1 MVNWHFIANFIT
13 HYWSATRIDVLHS
26 PFVFDLYNSCRAR
39 QKTPTALLP
48 IELLRQEAKQNK
60 TPITQEDFGALGH
73 LQKKRTKS
81 ISYFASTHA
90 KPSRLAHIIYR
101 MVNKYQY
108 HHCIELGTSLGFTS
122 MCIAKGLPNQAKLIT
137 IEGAAQIAQIAQQHF
152 AQSNTKQK
160 TELRVGNFDNLLPE
174 TLTQLPTI
182 DFAFID
188 GNHTYEATIDYFTL
202 SAGDKVSTMSFVQ
215 NLPQYGNQTDAC
227 GPAAFLNSLA
237 NTITLAGQGMVGA
250 MREGK
255 NNQCL
260 GEARLNVDTTP
271 SATLAVTPVPAVT
284 PVY

>member
-26 PFVFDLYNSCRAR
+26 PFVFDLYNSCIAR

-48 IELLRQEAKQNK
+48 IEALRQEAKQNK
-60 TPITQEDFGALGH
+60 TPITQDDFGALGH

-108 HHCIELGTSLGFTS
+108 RYCIELGTSLGFTS
-122 MCIAKGLPNQAKLIT
+122 MCIAKGLPKQSKLIT

-152 AQSNTKQK
+152 TQLNLTDKID
-160 TELRVGNFDNLLPE
+160 LRVGNFNKLLPAVINE
-174 TLTQLPTI
+174 LPQV

-188 GNHTYEATIDYFTL
+188 GNHTYEATIDYFYQL
-202 SAGDKVSTMSFVQ
+202 LNKVNNDSVLIFDDIYWSE
-215 NLPQYGNQTDAC
+215 
-227 GPAAFLNSLA
+227 
-237 NTITLAGQGMVGA
+237 GMTKAWG
-250 MREGK
+250 EIK
-255 NNQCL
+255 NHPKVTVT
-260 GEARLNVDTTP
+260 VD
-271 SATLAVTPVPAVT
+271 LFYIGL
-284 PVY
+284 VYFRTQQAKEHFKLRVL

>member
-26 PFVFDLYNSCRAR
+26 PFVFDLYNSCIAR

-48 IELLRQEAKQNK
+48 IELLRLEAKQNK
-60 TPITQEDFGALGH
+60 TPITQEDYGALGH

-108 HHCIELGTSLGFTS
+108 RHCIELGTSLGFTS

-152 AQSNTKQK
+152 TQSNTQQK
-160 TELRVGNFDNLLPE
+160 IELRVGNFDKLLPE

-188 GNHTYEATIDYFTL
+188 GNHTYEATTHYFYQL
-202 SAGDKVSTMSFVQ
+202 LNKVNNDSVLIFDDIYWSE
-215 NLPQYGNQTDAC
+215 
-227 GPAAFLNSLA
+227 
-237 NTITLAGQGMVGA
+237 GMTKA
-250 MREGK
+250 WEEIK
-255 NNQCL
+255 NHPKVTVT
-260 GEARLNVDTTP
+260 VD
-271 SATLAVTPVPAVT
+271 LFYIGL
-284 PVY
+284 VYFRTQQAKEHFKLRVL